1 MDVNDLY
8 GLPLDRFVD
17 ARGELAKALRGDGRR
32 EEAKE
37 VAGLRKPSVAAW
49 AVNQLVRT
57 QRAAVGE
64 LLAAG
69 DALRDAHA
77 ELMAGRRDPA
87 GLRTASERE
96 RAAVDVLLD
105 AARGLLTSEG
115 ARRARR
121 SSSASPPRCTAAP
134 WTTTPGTRCAADAW
148 SVSCAT
154 SRPTSTRAAA
164 EEDANVL
171 LTDGSLRSYREGVVG
186 HGPLP

>member
-1 MDVNDLY
+1 MDVDDLY

-17 ARGELAKALRGDGRR
+17 ARGALAKALRGDGRR
-32 EEAKE
+32 EEAKQ
-37 VAGLRKPSVAAW
+37 VAVLRKPSVAAW

-115 ARRARR
+115 RASSETVLERVAATLHSGALDDDAR
-121 SSSASPPRCTAAP
+121 
-134 WTTTPGTRCAADAW
+134 DQ
-148 SVSCAT
+148 
-154 SRPTSTRAAA
+154 
-164 EEDANVL
+164 
-171 LTDGSLRSYREGVVG
+171 LRSGRLERELRHVQADIHASRYRRRRQRATDRWKPPLESRRVVG